1 MKKASDLT
9 ITDWVIG
16 GLAGGLAGF
25 LLGFLSKG
33 PILAWKE
40 RHNFDPS
47 HKIHHAD
54 IGGTMATLGALSAAS
69 NPLAP
74 IITGFGTGLAVEDYA
89 DQYGYR
95 VFTNH
100 MKKKSTGP
108 ETFAQADSVR
118 AKTEWKTVPD
128 IPRSARYAAMSDVIR
143 NIIYED
149 ANNPEIR
156 SAAEQL
162 IKDAGLDGRDTE
174 AILTAFTLW
183 IRSEVLYLHDT
194 AKDIFGKPTDQY
206 RHAYITLPQS
216 PTNPRGTGT
225 GDCDCMFILWAAMAM
240 SVGIENIVGLLVAQQ
255 KAGVYNHILPAYSP
269 TTSNPQT
276 VDDLVGFELTED
288 MPVGWIP
295 PAAGYGFLLL

>member
-1 MKKASDLT
+1 VKKASDLT
-9 ITDWVIG
+9 IADWVIG
-16 GLAGGLAGF
+16 GLAGGAAGF
-25 LLGFLSKG
+25 LLGLLSKG

-40 RHNFDPS
+40 RHNFDPN
-47 HKIHHAD
+47 HKVHHAD

-74 IITGFGTGLAVEDYA
+74 IITGFGTGLAIEDYA

-118 AKTEWKTVPD
+118 AKTEWKTIPD
-128 IPRSARYAAMSDVIR
+128 IPRSARYAAMSEAIR
-143 NIIYED
+143 NIVYED

-156 SAAEQL
+156 AAAEQL

-183 IRSEVLYLHDT
+183 IRNEIT
-194 AKDIFGKPTDQY
+194 Y
-206 RHAYITLPQS
+206 RHAYITMPQS
-216 PTNPRGTGT
+216 PTNPRGTGA
-225 GDCDCMFILWAAMAM
+225 GDCDCLFILWAAMAM

-255 KAGVYNHILPAYSP
+255 KPGVYNHILPAYSP
-269 TTSNPQT
+269 TTNNPQNIN
-276 VDDLVGFELTED
+276 DLVGFELTED
-288 MPVGWIP
+288 KPIGWIP
-295 PAAGYGFLLL
+295 PAQGYGFLLL